1 MRNYPKTHLPQEPK
15 KSTSQRNRRIL
26 VETEEDAFLVEE
38 ERTNSSRCPQRLRTE
53 NKMINKDKSISSHL
67 FWKILLLN
75 QFIELL

>member
-38 ERTNSSRCPQRLRTE
+38 ERQPTPVGAL
-53 NKMINKDKSISSHL
+53 KD
-67 FWKILLLN
+67 
-75 QFIELL
+75 